1 MSLGFT
7 PTGSLT
13 KAQVQSLIDTTV
25 SSGDFVDVTANT
37 VTANTGYFDVI
48 RGITNNADISILPSG
63 NGSVYMP
70 SITLPVGNVIEEV
83 IPVEIIVADLVLE
96 SLIETSNNLILSANS
111 YGPNYST
118 NPPWTVYKFTTT
130 PSPVLEIDDVITGIA
145 IPNPSSVTYIGTD
158 AYSKYVIVDTS
169 TEGLPVQ
176 PEPNTTI
183 YITRPV
189 EFPGFSIST
198 IANTNIVL
206 HPGYNGNIITH
217 NNIIPS
223 DDVLYDL
230 GSPRRR
236 FHRLYLGGGTIYIL
250 DEVTNVDLAIGAK
263 DGNFY
268 VKGVAGFEVGHFQFN
283 DNKMTMTDTTEDL
296 EIGTLGATGRVVF
309 NRDIYIGGE
318 AILFSDNTFITTA
331 GVKSVRAGS
340 GIANSGNTSDP
351 LLESTGVESIVSAS
365 NNRIIVTNSDRDI
378 TIDLPQDIDKSSS
391 VEFTNLKITGTLNVT
406 GNTVSTPTILSA
418 NTVLYLGVNSHT
430 YAEIQGG
437 GIILGA
443 NNLVSFLY
451 DNTSN
456 NNRWDTDG
464 AGLKTLNLVAGDS
477 TLSTLTVTDT
487 ARFGAGIANTE
498 YVNAVI
504 QIDCN
509 SNTYNQV
516 FHQNHSD
523 GSNASTD
530 YVAIND
536 IGNDG
541 ANYINLGI
549 NSSNYSNPEYT
560 IGGPND
566 GYLYV
571 NGGNLTIGTDTYGN
585 NIIFHVGG
593 SYSNNQVART
603 TTDGRW
609 LFGDNTIVDDGV
621 SEIVVQGD
629 VKATTFLGN
638 LYGTS
643 NNAVNANNASFLD
656 GQHGAYYYA
665 ASNPNNYISSI
676 TSNNV
681 ITALGY
687 TPVSTL
693 LTVGGHALT
702 SNVTLSKSDV
712 GLSNVDNTA
721 DSVKN
726 VLTANSAS
734 YAPYSGLTGTVTTW
748 NQDTTGSANN
758 ATYLNGQLA
767 SFYYPASNPN
777 GYNTG
782 TIKTVNG
789 TTNQI
794 TSTSNSSVA
803 TLSLPNSVIM
813 PVSLTLFSGN
823 TTIAPLTFVSGT
835 NLTTAVAGS
844 LEYDGKSF
852 YATPSGTQRGLIPS
866 EQTYITTGNRALF
879 ANTAPCSVF
888 GKSVT
893 VSSATRYA
901 YEIIANLTKAG
912 LDRDLGY
919 GLLVGGS
926 GVLTSHAYEAHYSA
940 SNARITPDTTRSM
953 SNYVTSNFATAV
965 TVATYPKDFVSLKI
979 NGIIDVTTGGTI
991 TPQFTVSGGTDA
1003 HTLYAYSRMTIY
1015 PIDGVSA
1022 NTSIG
1027 TWA

>member
-1 MSLGFT
+1 MSLGFS

-13 KAQVQSLIDTTV
+13 KEQVQSLIDTTV
-25 SSGDFVDVTANT
+25 SSGEFVDVTANT
-37 VTANTGYFDVI
+37 GHFDYIYSLTPNT
-48 RGITNNADISILPSG
+48 NISILPSG

-83 IPVEIIVADLVLE
+83 IPVEIIVADLLLDM
-96 SLIETSNNLILSANS
+96 LILTSNSLILSANS

-118 NPPWTVYKFTTT
+118 NPPWTVYRFTTT

-145 IPNPSSVTYIGTD
+145 IPNPSTVTYIGTD

-176 PEPNTTI
+176 PEANTTI

-189 EFPGFSIST
+189 ELPGFSIST

-206 HPGYNGNIITH
+206 HPGDNGNIITH
-217 NNIIPS
+217 NNIIPA

-250 DEVTNVDLAIGAK
+250 DEVTNVDLGIGAK
-263 DGNFY
+263 NGNFY
-268 VKGVAGFEVGHFQFN
+268 VKGVAGFEVGEFAFN
-283 DNKMTMTDTTEDL
+283 DNRMTMTDLTEDL

-318 AILFSDNTFITTA
+318 EIRFSDNTFITTA
-331 GVKSVRAGS
+331 GVKTVRAGS
-340 GIANSGNTSDP
+340 GIQNSGNTSDP
-351 LLESTGVESIVSAS
+351 LLESTGVESITSTS
-365 NNRIIVTNSDRDI
+365 NNRIIVTNLDKDI
-378 TIDLPQDIDKSSS
+378 TIDLPQDIAKTSS
-391 VEFTNLKITGTLNVT
+391 VEFTNIKITGILNVT

-418 NTVLYLGVNSHT
+418 NTVLYLGAHSHS

-477 TLSTLTVTDT
+477 TVSTLTVTDT

-498 YVNAVI
+498 YINAVI

-509 SNTYNQV
+509 ANTYNQV
-516 FHQNHSD
+516 LHQNHSD

-530 YVAIND
+530 FVGIND
-536 IGNDG
+536 KGTDG
-541 ANYINLGI
+541 ENYFDLGI
-549 NSSNYSNPEYT
+549 NSSNYSDPDYT

-571 NGGNLTIGTDTYGN
+571 NGGNLTIGTDTFGN
-585 NIIFHVGG
+585 TIIFHVGG
-593 SYSNNQVART
+593 TYANNQVART

-609 LFGDNTIVDDGV
+609 LFGDDTIVDDGT
-621 SEIVVQGD
+621 SEIVVQGN
-629 VKATTFLGN
+629 VKATNFLGN
-638 LYGTS
+638 LYGTANLAIS
-643 NNAVNANNASFLD
+643 ANNASYLN
-656 GQHGAYYYA
+656 GQHGAYFYA

-681 ITALGY
+681 VDALGY

-721 DSVKN
+721 DSVKS
-726 VLTANSAS
+726 VASANNAS
-734 YAPYSGLTGTVTTW
+734 YAPYAGLTGTVTTW
-748 NQDTTGSANN
+748 NQNTTGSANN

-777 GYNTG
+777 GYSTG

-794 TSTSNSSVA
+794 TSTANSSVA
-803 TLSLPNSVIM
+803 TLSLPSSVIM
-813 PVSLTLFSGN
+813 PGSLTLFSGN

-835 NLTTAVAGS
+835 NLATAVAGA

-852 YATPSGTQRGLIPS
+852 YGTPSGTQRGLIHA
-866 EQTYITTGNRALF
+866 EQTYITTGDRTLY

-893 VSSATRYA
+893 LSSATRYA

-912 LDRDLGY
+912 TNKDLSY

-926 GVLTSHAYEAHYSA
+926 GVLAAHSYNSTYIASATSRVTLGSGF
-940 SNARITPDTTRSM
+940 SM
-953 SNYVTSNFATAV
+953 SNFITTNFATPV
-965 TVATYPKDFVSLKI
+965 KI
-979 NGIIDVTTGGTI
+979 AAYDDKYMTITISGIIDVTTGGTI
-991 TPQFTVSGGTDA
+991 TPQFTVSAGTDA
-1003 HTLYAYSRMTIY
+1003 HTLYAYSRMRIY
-1015 PIDGVSA
+1015 PVDGISA
-1022 NTSIG
+1022 NTIIG
-1027 TWA
+1027 TWS

>member
-1 MSLGFT
+1 MSLGITNSPGLSEQQIKELIAVT
-7 PTGSLT
+7 PEL
-13 KAQVQSLIDTTV
+13 
-25 SSGDFVDVTANT
+25 FANT
-37 VTANTGYFDVI
+37 DFIYGLTPNT
-48 RGITNNADISILPSG
+48 NISILPSG

-83 IPVEIIVADLVLE
+83 IPVEIIVADLLLDM
-96 SLIETSNNLILSANS
+96 LILTSNSLILSANS

-118 NPPWTVYKFTTT
+118 NPPWTVYRFTTT

-145 IPNPSSVTYIGTD
+145 IPNPSTVTYIGTD

-176 PEPNTTI
+176 PEANTTI

-189 EFPGFSIST
+189 ELPGFSIST

-206 HPGYNGNIITH
+206 HPGDNGNIITH
-217 NNIIPS
+217 NNIIPA

-250 DEVTNVDLAIGAK
+250 DEVTNVDLGIGAK
-263 DGNFY
+263 NGNFY
-268 VKGVAGFEVGHFQFN
+268 VKGVAGFEVGEFAFN
-283 DNKMTMTDTTEDL
+283 DNRMTMTDLTEDL

-318 AILFSDNTFITTA
+318 EIRFSDNTFITTA
-331 GVKSVRAGS
+331 GVKTVRAGS
-340 GIANSGNTSDP
+340 GIQNSGNTSDP
-351 LLESTGVESIVSAS
+351 LLESTGVESITSTS
-365 NNRIIVTNSDRDI
+365 NNRIIVTNLDKDI
-378 TIDLPQDIDKSSS
+378 TIDLPQDIAKTSS
-391 VEFTNLKITGTLNVT
+391 VEFTNIKITGILNVT

-418 NTVLYLGVNSHT
+418 NTVLYLGANSHS

-477 TLSTLTVTDT
+477 TVSTLTVTDT

-498 YVNAVI
+498 YINAVI

-509 SNTYNQV
+509 ANTYNQV
-516 FHQNHSD
+516 LHQNHSD

-530 YVAIND
+530 FVGIND
-536 IGNDG
+536 KGNDG
-541 ANYINLGI
+541 ENYIDLGI
-549 NSSNYSNPEYT
+549 NSSNYSDPDYT

-571 NGGNLTIGTDTYGN
+571 NGGNLTIGTDTFGN
-585 NIIFHVGG
+585 TIIFHVGG
-593 SYSNNQVART
+593 TYANNQVART

-609 LFGDNTIVDDGV
+609 LFGDDTIVDDGT
-621 SEIVVQGD
+621 SEIVVQGN
-629 VKATTFLGN
+629 VKATNFLGN
-638 LYGTS
+638 LYGTANLAIS
-643 NNAVNANNASFLD
+643 ANNASYLN
-656 GQHGAYYYA
+656 GQHGAYFYA

-681 ITALGY
+681 VDALGY

-721 DSVKN
+721 DSVKS
-726 VLTANSAS
+726 VATANSAS
-734 YAPYSGLTGTVTTW
+734 YAPYAGLTGTVTTW
-748 NQDTTGSANN
+748 NQNTTGSANN

-777 GYNTG
+777 GYSTG

-794 TSTSNSSVA
+794 TSTANSSVA
-803 TLSLPNSVIM
+803 TLSLPSSVIM
-813 PVSLTLFSGN
+813 PGSLTLFSGN

-835 NLTTAVAGS
+835 NLATAVAGA

-852 YATPSGTQRGLIPS
+852 YGTPSGTQRGLIPV
-866 EQTYITTGNRALF
+866 EQTYITTGDRTLY

-893 VSSATRYA
+893 LSSATRYA

-912 LDRDLGY
+912 TNKDLSY

-926 GVLTSHAYEAHYSA
+926 GVLAAHSYNSTYIASATSRVTLGSGF
-940 SNARITPDTTRSM
+940 SM
-953 SNYVTSNFATAV
+953 SNFITTNFATPV
-965 TVATYPKDFVSLKI
+965 KI
-979 NGIIDVTTGGTI
+979 AAYDDKYMTITISGIIDVTTGGTI
-991 TPQFTVSGGTDA
+991 TPQFTVSAGTDA
-1003 HTLYAYSRMTIY
+1003 HTLYAYSRMRIY
-1015 PIDGVSA
+1015 PVDGISA
-1022 NTSIG
+1022 NTIIG
-1027 TWA
+1027 TWKLES

>member
-1 MSLGFT
+1 MSLGITNSPGLSEQQIKELIAVT
-7 PTGSLT
+7 PEL
-13 KAQVQSLIDTTV
+13 
-25 SSGDFVDVTANT
+25 FANT
-37 VTANTGYFDVI
+37 DFIYGLTPNT
-48 RGITNNADISILPSG
+48 NISILPSG

-83 IPVEIIVADLVLE
+83 IPVEIIVADLLLDM
-96 SLIETSNNLILSANS
+96 LILTSNSLILSANS

-118 NPPWTVYKFTTT
+118 NPPWTVYRFTTT

-145 IPNPSSVTYIGTD
+145 IPNPSTVTYIGTD

-176 PEPNTTI
+176 PEANTTI

-189 EFPGFSIST
+189 ELPGFSIST

-206 HPGYNGNIITH
+206 HPGDNGNIITH
-217 NNIIPS
+217 NNIIPA

-250 DEVTNVDLAIGAK
+250 DEVTNVDLGIGAK
-263 DGNFY
+263 NGNFY
-268 VKGVAGFEVGHFQFN
+268 VKGVAGFEVGEFAFN
-283 DNKMTMTDTTEDL
+283 DNRMTMTDLTEDL

-318 AILFSDNTFITTA
+318 AIRFSDNTFITTA
-331 GVKSVRAGS
+331 GVKTVRAGS
-340 GIANSGNTSDP
+340 GIQNSGNTSDP
-351 LLESTGVESIVSAS
+351 LLESTGVESITSTS
-365 NNRIIVTNSDRDI
+365 NNRIIVTNLDKDI
-378 TIDLPQDIDKSSS
+378 TIDLPQDIAKTSS
-391 VEFTNLKITGTLNVT
+391 VEFTNIKITGILNVT

-418 NTVLYLGVNSHT
+418 NTVLYLGANSHS

-477 TLSTLTVTDT
+477 TVSTLTVTDT

-498 YVNAVI
+498 YINAVI

-509 SNTYNQV
+509 ANTYNQV
-516 FHQNHSD
+516 LHQNLSD

-530 YVAIND
+530 FVGIND
-536 IGNDG
+536 KGNDG
-541 ANYINLGI
+541 ENYIDLGI
-549 NSSNYSNPEYT
+549 NSSNYSDPDYT

-571 NGGNLTIGTDTYGN
+571 NGGNLTIGTDTFGN
-585 NIIFHVGG
+585 TIIFHVGG
-593 SYSNNQVART
+593 TYANNQVART

-609 LFGDNTIVDDGV
+609 LFGDDTIVDDGT
-621 SEIVVQGD
+621 SEIVVQGN
-629 VKATTFLGN
+629 VKATNFLGN
-638 LYGTS
+638 LYGTANLAIS
-643 NNAVNANNASFLD
+643 ANNASYLN
-656 GQHGAYYYA
+656 GQHGAYFYA

-681 ITALGY
+681 VDALGY

-721 DSVKN
+721 DSVKS
-726 VLTANSAS
+726 VATANSAS
-734 YAPYSGLTGTVTTW
+734 YAPYAGLTGTVTTW
-748 NQDTTGSANN
+748 NQNTTGSANN

-777 GYNTG
+777 GYSTG

-794 TSTSNSSVA
+794 TSTANSSVA
-803 TLSLPNSVIM
+803 TLSLPSSVIM
-813 PVSLTLFSGN
+813 PGSLTLFSGN

-835 NLTTAVAGS
+835 NLATAVAGA

-852 YATPSGTQRGLIPS
+852 YGTPSGTQRGLIHA
-866 EQTYITTGNRALF
+866 EQTYITTGDRTLY

-893 VSSATRYA
+893 LSSATRYA

-912 LDRDLGY
+912 TNKDLSY

-926 GVLTSHAYEAHYSA
+926 GVLAAHSYNSTYIASATSRVTLGSGF
-940 SNARITPDTTRSM
+940 SM
-953 SNYVTSNFATAV
+953 SNFITTNFATPV
-965 TVATYPKDFVSLKI
+965 KI
-979 NGIIDVTTGGTI
+979 AAYDDKYMTITISGIIDVTTGGTI
-991 TPQFTVSGGTDA
+991 TPQFTVSAGTDA
-1003 HTLYAYSRMTIY
+1003 HTLYAYSRMRIY
-1015 PIDGVSA
+1015 PVDGISA
-1022 NTSIG
+1022 NTIIG
-1027 TWA
+1027 TWS

>member
-1 MSLGFT
+1 MSLGITNSPGLSEQQIKELIAVT
-7 PTGSLT
+7 PEL
-13 KAQVQSLIDTTV
+13 
-25 SSGDFVDVTANT
+25 FANT
-37 VTANTGYFDVI
+37 DFIY
-48 RGITNNADISILPSG
+48 GITPNTNISILPSG

-83 IPVEIIVADLVLE
+83 IPVEIIVADLLLDM
-96 SLIETSNNLILSANS
+96 LILTSNSLILSANS

-118 NPPWTVYKFTTT
+118 NPPWTVYRFTTT

-145 IPNPSSVTYIGTD
+145 IPNPSTVTYIGTD

-176 PEPNTTI
+176 PEANTTI

-189 EFPGFSIST
+189 EIPGFSIST

-206 HPGYNGNIITH
+206 HPGDNGNIITH
-217 NNIIPS
+217 NNIIPA

-250 DEVTNVDLAIGAK
+250 DEVTNVDLGIGAK
-263 DGNFY
+263 NGNFY
-268 VKGVAGFEVGHFQFN
+268 VKGVAGFEVGEFAFN
-283 DNKMTMTDTTEDL
+283 DNRMTMTDLTEDL

-318 AILFSDNTFITTA
+318 AIRFSDNTFITTA

-340 GIANSGNTSDP
+340 GITNSGNTSDP
-351 LLESTGVESIVSAS
+351 LLESTGVESITSTS
-365 NNRIIVTNSDRDI
+365 NNRIIVTNLDKDI
-378 TIDLPQDIDKSSS
+378 TIDLPQDIAKTSS
-391 VEFTNLKITGTLNVT
+391 VEFTNLKITGILNVT

-418 NTVLYLGVNSHT
+418 NTVLYLGANSHS

-443 NNLVSFLY
+443 NSHVSFLY

-477 TLSTLTVTDT
+477 TVSTLTVTDT
-487 ARFGAGIANTE
+487 ARFGAGITNTE
-498 YVNAVI
+498 YINAVI

-509 SNTYNQV
+509 ANTYNQV
-516 FHQNHSD
+516 IHQNHSD
-523 GSNASTD
+523 ESNASTD
-530 YVAIND
+530 FVGIND
-536 IGNDG
+536 KGNDG
-541 ANYINLGI
+541 ENYIDLGI
-549 NSSNYSNPEYT
+549 NSSNYSDPDYT

-571 NGGNLTIGTDTYGN
+571 NGGNLTIGTDTFGN
-585 NIIFHVGG
+585 TIIFHVGG
-593 SYSNNQVART
+593 TYANNQVART

-609 LFGDNTIVDDGV
+609 LFGDDTIVDDGT
-621 SEIVVQGD
+621 SEIVVQGN
-629 VKATTFLGN
+629 VKATNFLGN
-638 LYGTS
+638 LYGTANLAIS
-643 NNAVNANNASFLD
+643 ANNASYLD
-656 GQHGAYYYA
+656 GQHGAYFYA

-681 ITALGY
+681 VDALGY

-721 DSVKN
+721 DSVKA
-726 VLTANSAS
+726 VATANSAS
-734 YAPYSGLTGTVTTW
+734 YAPYAGLTGTVTTW
-748 NQDTTGSANN
+748 NQNTTGSANN

-777 GYNTG
+777 GYSTG

-794 TSTSNSSVA
+794 TSTANSSVA
-803 TLSLPNSVIM
+803 TLSLPSSVIM
-813 PVSLTLFSGN
+813 PGSLTLFSGN

-835 NLTTAVAGS
+835 NLATAVAGA

-852 YATPSGTQRGLIPS
+852 YGTPSGTQRGLIPV
-866 EQTYITTGNRALF
+866 EQTYITTGDRTLY

-893 VSSATRYA
+893 LSSATRYA

-912 LDRDLGY
+912 TNKDLSY
-919 GLLVGGS
+919 GISVGGS
-926 GVLTSHAYEAHYSA
+926 GVLAAHSYNSTYITSATSRVTLG
-940 SNARITPDTTRSM
+940 SGFSM
-953 SNYVTSNFATAV
+953 SNFITTNFATPV
-965 TVATYPKDFVSLKI
+965 KI
-979 NGIIDVTTGGTI
+979 AAYDDKYMTITIRGIIDVTTGGTI
-991 TPQFTVSGGTDA
+991 TPQFTVSAGTDA
-1003 HTLYAYSRMTIY
+1003 HTLYAYSRMRIY
-1015 PIDGVSA
+1015 AVDGISA

-1027 TWA
+1027 TFQ

>member
-1 MSLGFT
+1 MSLGFS

-13 KAQVQSLIDTTV
+13 KEQVQSLIDTTV
-25 SSGDFVDVTANT
+25 SSGEFVDVTANT
-37 VTANTGYFDVI
+37 GHFDYIYSLTPNT
-48 RGITNNADISILPSG
+48 NISILPSG

-83 IPVEIIVADLVLE
+83 IPVEIIVADLLLDM
-96 SLIETSNNLILSANS
+96 LILTSNSLILSANS

-118 NPPWTVYKFTTT
+118 NPPWTVYRFTTT

-145 IPNPSSVTYIGTD
+145 IPNPSTVTYIGTD

-176 PEPNTTI
+176 PEANTTI

-189 EFPGFSIST
+189 ELPGFSIST

-206 HPGYNGNIITH
+206 HPGDNGNIITH
-217 NNIIPS
+217 NNIIPA

-250 DEVTNVDLAIGAK
+250 DEVTNVDLGIGAK
-263 DGNFY
+263 NGNFY
-268 VKGVAGFEVGHFQFN
+268 VKGVAGFEVGEFAFN
-283 DNKMTMTDTTEDL
+283 DNRMTMTDLTEDL

-318 AILFSDNTFITTA
+318 EIRFSDNTFITTA
-331 GVKSVRAGS
+331 GVKTVRAGS
-340 GIANSGNTSDP
+340 GIQNSGNTSDP
-351 LLESTGVESIVSAS
+351 LLESTGVESITSTS
-365 NNRIIVTNSDRDI
+365 NNRIIVTNLDKDI
-378 TIDLPQDIDKSSS
+378 TIDLPQDIAKTSS
-391 VEFTNLKITGTLNVT
+391 VEFTNIKITGILNVT

-418 NTVLYLGVNSHT
+418 NTVLYLGANSHS

-477 TLSTLTVTDT
+477 TVSTLTVTDT

-498 YVNAVI
+498 YINAVI

-509 SNTYNQV
+509 ANTYNQV
-516 FHQNHSD
+516 LHQNLSD

-530 YVAIND
+530 FVGIND
-536 IGNDG
+536 KGTDG
-541 ANYINLGI
+541 ENYFDLGI
-549 NSSNYSNPEYT
+549 NSSNYSDPDYT

-571 NGGNLTIGTDTYGN
+571 NGGNLTIGTDTFGN
-585 NIIFHVGG
+585 TIIFHVGG
-593 SYSNNQVART
+593 TYANNQVART

-609 LFGDNTIVDDGV
+609 LFGDDTIVDDGT
-621 SEIVVQGD
+621 SEIVVQGN
-629 VKATTFLGN
+629 VKATNFLGN
-638 LYGTS
+638 LYGTANLAIS
-643 NNAVNANNASFLD
+643 ANNASYLN
-656 GQHGAYYYA
+656 GQHGAYFYA

-681 ITALGY
+681 VDALGY

-721 DSVKN
+721 DSVKA
-726 VLTANSAS
+726 VATANSAS
-734 YAPYSGLTGTVTTW
+734 YAPYAGLTGTVTTW
-748 NQDTTGSANN
+748 NQNTTGSANN

-777 GYNTG
+777 GYSTG

-794 TSTSNSSVA
+794 TSTANSSVA
-803 TLSLPNSVIM
+803 TLSLPSSVIM
-813 PVSLTLFSGN
+813 PGSLTLFSGN

-835 NLTTAVAGS
+835 NLATAVAGA

-852 YATPSGTQRGLIPS
+852 YGTPSGTQRGLIPV
-866 EQTYITTGNRALF
+866 EQTYITTGDRTLY

-893 VSSATRYA
+893 LSSATRYA

-912 LDRDLGY
+912 TNKDLSY

-926 GVLTSHAYEAHYSA
+926 GVLAAHSYNSTYIASATSRVTLGSGF
-940 SNARITPDTTRSM
+940 SM
-953 SNYVTSNFATAV
+953 SNFITTNFATPV
-965 TVATYPKDFVSLKI
+965 KI
-979 NGIIDVTTGGTI
+979 AAYDDKYMTITISGIIDVTTGGTI
-991 TPQFTVSGGTDA
+991 TPQFTVSAGTDA
-1003 HTLYAYSRMTIY
+1003 HTLYAYSRMRIY
-1015 PIDGVSA
+1015 PVDGISA
-1022 NTSIG
+1022 NTIIG
-1027 TWA
+1027 TWKLES

>member
-1 MSLGFT
+1 MSLGFS

-13 KAQVQSLIDTTV
+13 KEQVQSLIDTTV
-25 SSGDFVDVTANT
+25 SSGEFVDVTANT
-37 VTANTGYFDVI
+37 GHFDYIYSLTPNT
-48 RGITNNADISILPSG
+48 NISILPSG

-83 IPVEIIVADLVLE
+83 IPVEIIVADLLLDM
-96 SLIETSNNLILSANS
+96 LILTSNSLILSANS

-118 NPPWTVYKFTTT
+118 NPPWTVYRFTTT

-145 IPNPSSVTYIGTD
+145 IPNPSTVTYIGTD

-176 PEPNTTI
+176 PEANTTI

-189 EFPGFSIST
+189 ELPGFSIST

-206 HPGYNGNIITH
+206 HPGDNGNIITH
-217 NNIIPS
+217 NNIIPA

-250 DEVTNVDLAIGAK
+250 DEVTNVDLGIGAK
-263 DGNFY
+263 NGNFY
-268 VKGVAGFEVGHFQFN
+268 VKGVAGFEVGEFAFN
-283 DNKMTMTDTTEDL
+283 DNRMTMTDLTEDL

-318 AILFSDNTFITTA
+318 EIRFSDNTFITTA
-331 GVKSVRAGS
+331 GVKTVRAGS
-340 GIANSGNTSDP
+340 GIQNSGNTSDP
-351 LLESTGVESIVSAS
+351 LLESTGVESITSTS
-365 NNRIIVTNSDRDI
+365 NNRIIVTNLDKDI
-378 TIDLPQDIDKSSS
+378 TIDLPQDIAKTSS
-391 VEFTNLKITGTLNVT
+391 VEFTNIKITGILNVT

-418 NTVLYLGVNSHT
+418 NTVLYLGANSHS

-477 TLSTLTVTDT
+477 TVSTLTVTDT

-498 YVNAVI
+498 YINAVI

-509 SNTYNQV
+509 ANTYNQV
-516 FHQNHSD
+516 LHQNHSD

-530 YVAIND
+530 FVGIND
-536 IGNDG
+536 KGTDG
-541 ANYINLGI
+541 ENYFDLGI
-549 NSSNYSNPEYT
+549 NSSNYSDPDYT

-571 NGGNLTIGTDTYGN
+571 NGGNLTIGTDTFGN
-585 NIIFHVGG
+585 TIIFHVGG
-593 SYSNNQVART
+593 TYANNQVART

-609 LFGDNTIVDDGV
+609 LFGDDTIVDDGT
-621 SEIVVQGD
+621 SEIVVQGN
-629 VKATTFLGN
+629 VKATNFLGN
-638 LYGTS
+638 LYGTANLAIS
-643 NNAVNANNASFLD
+643 ANNASYLN
-656 GQHGAYYYA
+656 GQHGAYFYA

-681 ITALGY
+681 VDALGY

-721 DSVKN
+721 DSVKA
-726 VLTANSAS
+726 VATANSAS
-734 YAPYSGLTGTVTTW
+734 YAPYAGLTGTVTTW
-748 NQDTTGSANN
+748 NQNTTGSANN

-777 GYNTG
+777 GYSTG

-794 TSTSNSSVA
+794 TSTANSSVA
-803 TLSLPNSVIM
+803 TLSLPSSVIM
-813 PVSLTLFSGN
+813 PGSLTLFSGN

-835 NLTTAVAGS
+835 NLATAVAGA

-852 YATPSGTQRGLIPS
+852 YGTPSGTQRGLIHA
-866 EQTYITTGNRALF
+866 EQTYITTGDRTLY

-893 VSSATRYA
+893 LSSATRYA

-912 LDRDLGY
+912 TNKDLSY

-926 GVLTSHAYEAHYSA
+926 GVLAAHSYNSTYIASATSRVTLGSGF
-940 SNARITPDTTRSM
+940 SM
-953 SNYVTSNFATAV
+953 SNFITTNFATPV
-965 TVATYPKDFVSLKI
+965 KI
-979 NGIIDVTTGGTI
+979 AAYDDKYMTITISGIIDVTTGGTI
-991 TPQFTVSGGTDA
+991 TPQFTISAGTDA
-1003 HTLYAYSRMTIY
+1003 HTLYAYSRMRIY
-1015 PIDGVSA
+1015 PVDGISA
-1022 NTSIG
+1022 NTIIG
-1027 TWA
+1027 TWKLES

>member
-1 MSLGFT
+1 MSLGFS

-13 KAQVQSLIDTTV
+13 KEQVQSLIDTTV
-25 SSGDFVDVTANT
+25 SSGEFVDVTANT
-37 VTANTGYFDVI
+37 GHFDYIYSLTPNT
-48 RGITNNADISILPSG
+48 NISILPSG

-83 IPVEIIVADLVLE
+83 IPVEIIVADLLLDM
-96 SLIETSNNLILSANS
+96 LILTSNSLILSANS

-118 NPPWTVYKFTTT
+118 NPPWTVYRFTTT

-145 IPNPSSVTYIGTD
+145 IPNPSTVTYIGTD

-176 PEPNTTI
+176 PEANTTI

-189 EFPGFSIST
+189 ELPGFSIST

-206 HPGYNGNIITH
+206 HPGDNGNLITH
-217 NNIIPS
+217 HNIIPA

-250 DEVTNVDLAIGAK
+250 DEVTNVDLGIGAK
-263 DGNFY
+263 NGNFY
-268 VKGVAGFEVGHFQFN
+268 VKGVAGFEVGEFAFN
-283 DNKMTMTDTTEDL
+283 DNRMTMTDLTEDL

-318 AILFSDNTFITTA
+318 AIRFSDNTFITTA
-331 GVKSVRAGS
+331 GVKTVRAGS
-340 GIANSGNTSDP
+340 GIQNSGNTSDP
-351 LLESTGVESIVSAS
+351 LLESTGVESITSTS
-365 NNRIIVTNSDRDI
+365 NNRIIVTNLDKDI
-378 TIDLPQDIDKSSS
+378 TIDLPQDIAKTSS

-418 NTVLYLGVNSHT
+418 NTVLYLGANSHS

-477 TLSTLTVTDT
+477 TVSTLTVTDT

-498 YVNAVI
+498 YINAVI

-509 SNTYNQV
+509 ANTYNQV
-516 FHQNHSD
+516 LHQNLSD

-530 YVAIND
+530 FVGIND
-536 IGNDG
+536 KGNDG
-541 ANYINLGI
+541 ENYIDLGI
-549 NSSNYSNPEYT
+549 NSSNYSDPDYT

-571 NGGNLTIGTDTYGN
+571 NGGNLTIGTDTFGN
-585 NIIFHVGG
+585 TIIFHVGG
-593 SYSNNQVART
+593 TYANNQVART

-609 LFGDNTIVDDGV
+609 LFGDDTIVDDGT
-621 SEIVVQGD
+621 SEIVVQGN
-629 VKATTFLGN
+629 VKATNFLGN
-638 LYGTS
+638 LYGTANLAIS
-643 NNAVNANNASFLD
+643 ANNASYLN
-656 GQHGAYYYA
+656 GQHGAYFYA

-681 ITALGY
+681 VDALGY

-721 DSVKN
+721 DSVKA
-726 VLTANSAS
+726 VATANSAS
-734 YAPYSGLTGTVTTW
+734 YAPYAGLTGTVTTW
-748 NQDTTGSANN
+748 NQNTTGSANN

-777 GYNTG
+777 GYSTG

-794 TSTSNSSVA
+794 TSTANSSVA
-803 TLSLPNSVIM
+803 TLSLPSSVIM
-813 PVSLTLFSGN
+813 PGSLTLFSGN

-835 NLTTAVAGS
+835 NLATAVAGA

-852 YATPSGTQRGLIPS
+852 YGTPSGTQRGLIPV
-866 EQTYITTGNRALF
+866 EQTYITTGDRTLY

-893 VSSATRYA
+893 LSSATRYA

-912 LDRDLGY
+912 TNKDLSY

-926 GVLTSHAYEAHYSA
+926 GVLAAHSYNSTYIASATSRVTLGSGF
-940 SNARITPDTTRSM
+940 SM
-953 SNYVTSNFATAV
+953 SNFITTNFATPV
-965 TVATYPKDFVSLKI
+965 KI
-979 NGIIDVTTGGTI
+979 AAYDDKYMTITISGIIDVTTGGTI
-991 TPQFTVSGGTDA
+991 TPQFTVSAGTDA
-1003 HTLYAYSRMTIY
+1003 HTLYAYSRMRIY
-1015 PIDGVSA
+1015 PVDGISA
-1022 NTSIG
+1022 NTIIG
-1027 TWA
+1027 TWS

>member
-1 MSLGFT
+1 MSLGITNSPGLSEQQIKELIAVT
-7 PTGSLT
+7 PEL
-13 KAQVQSLIDTTV
+13 
-25 SSGDFVDVTANT
+25 FANT
-37 VTANTGYFDVI
+37 DFIYGLTPNT
-48 RGITNNADISILPSG
+48 NISILPSG

-70 SITLPVGNVIEEV
+70 SITLPVGNIIEEV
-83 IPVEIIVADLVLE
+83 IPVEIIEADLLLDM
-96 SLIETSNNLILSANS
+96 LILTSNSLILSANS

-118 NPPWTVYKFTTT
+118 NPPWTVYRFTTT

-145 IPNPSSVTYIGTD
+145 IPNPSTVTYIGTD

-176 PEPNTTI
+176 PEANTTI

-189 EFPGFSIST
+189 ELPGFSIST

-206 HPGYNGNIITH
+206 HPGDNGNIITH
-217 NNIIPS
+217 NNIIPA

-250 DEVTNVDLAIGAK
+250 DEVTNVDLGIGAK
-263 DGNFY
+263 NGNFY
-268 VKGVAGFEVGHFQFN
+268 VKGVAGFEVGEFAFN
-283 DNKMTMTDTTEDL
+283 DNRMTMTDLTEDL

-318 AILFSDNTFITTA
+318 EIRFSDNTFITTA
-331 GVKSVRAGS
+331 GVKTVRAGS
-340 GIANSGNTSDP
+340 GIQNSGNTSDP
-351 LLESTGVESIVSAS
+351 LLESTGVESITSTS
-365 NNRIIVTNSDRDI
+365 NNRIIVTNLDKDI
-378 TIDLPQDIDKSSS
+378 TIDLPQDIAKTSS

-418 NTVLYLGVNSHT
+418 NTVLYLGANSHS

-477 TLSTLTVTDT
+477 TVSTLTVTDT

-498 YVNAVI
+498 YINAVI

-509 SNTYNQV
+509 ANTYNQV
-516 FHQNHSD
+516 LHQNHSD

-530 YVAIND
+530 FVGIND
-536 IGNDG
+536 KGTDG
-541 ANYINLGI
+541 ENYFDLGI
-549 NSSNYSNPEYT
+549 NSSNYSDPDYT

-571 NGGNLTIGTDTYGN
+571 NGGNLTIGTDTFGN
-585 NIIFHVGG
+585 TIIFHVGG
-593 SYSNNQVART
+593 TYANNQVART

-609 LFGDNTIVDDGV
+609 LFGDDTIVDDGT
-621 SEIVVQGD
+621 SEIVVQGN
-629 VKATTFLGN
+629 VKATNFLGN
-638 LYGTS
+638 LYGTANLAIS
-643 NNAVNANNASFLD
+643 ANNASYLN
-656 GQHGAYYYA
+656 GQHGAYFYA

-681 ITALGY
+681 VDALGY

-721 DSVKN
+721 DSVKS
-726 VLTANSAS
+726 VATANSAS
-734 YAPYSGLTGTVTTW
+734 YAPYAGLTGTVTTW
-748 NQDTTGSANN
+748 NQNTTGSANN

-777 GYNTG
+777 GYSTG

-794 TSTSNSSVA
+794 TSTANSSVA
-803 TLSLPNSVIM
+803 TLSLPSSVIM
-813 PVSLTLFSGN
+813 PGSLTLFSGN

-835 NLTTAVAGS
+835 NLATAVAGA

-852 YATPSGTQRGLIPS
+852 YGTPSGTQRGLIHA
-866 EQTYITTGNRALF
+866 EQTYITTGDRTLY

-893 VSSATRYA
+893 LSSATRYA

-912 LDRDLGY
+912 TNKDLSY

-926 GVLTSHAYEAHYSA
+926 GVLAAHSYNSTYIASATSRVTLGSGF
-940 SNARITPDTTRSM
+940 SM
-953 SNYVTSNFATAV
+953 SNFITTNFATPV
-965 TVATYPKDFVSLKI
+965 KI
-979 NGIIDVTTGGTI
+979 AAYDDKYMTITISGIIDVTTGGTI
-991 TPQFTVSGGTDA
+991 TPQFTISAGTDA
-1003 HTLYAYSRMTIY
+1003 HTLYAYSRMRIY
-1015 PIDGVSA
+1015 PVDGISA
-1022 NTSIG
+1022 NTIIG
-1027 TWA
+1027 TWKLES

>member
-1 MSLGFT
+1 MSLGITNSPGLSEQQIKELIAVT
-7 PTGSLT
+7 PEL
-13 KAQVQSLIDTTV
+13 
-25 SSGDFVDVTANT
+25 FANT
-37 VTANTGYFDVI
+37 DFIYGLTPNT
-48 RGITNNADISILPSG
+48 NISILPSG

-83 IPVEIIVADLVLE
+83 IPVEIIVADLLLDM
-96 SLIETSNNLILSANS
+96 LILTSNSLILSANS

-118 NPPWTVYKFTTT
+118 NPPWTVYRFTTT

-145 IPNPSSVTYIGTD
+145 IPNPSTVTYIGTD

-176 PEPNTTI
+176 PEANTTI

-189 EFPGFSIST
+189 ELPGFSIST

-206 HPGYNGNIITH
+206 HPGDNGNIITH
-217 NNIIPS
+217 NNIIPA

-250 DEVTNVDLAIGAK
+250 DEVTNVDLGIGAK
-263 DGNFY
+263 NGNFY
-268 VKGVAGFEVGHFQFN
+268 VKGVAGFEVGEFAFN
-283 DNKMTMTDTTEDL
+283 DNRMTMTDLTEDL

-318 AILFSDNTFITTA
+318 AIRFSDNTFITTA
-331 GVKSVRAGS
+331 GVKTVRAGS
-340 GIANSGNTSDP
+340 GIQNSGNTSDP
-351 LLESTGVESIVSAS
+351 LLESTGVESITSTS
-365 NNRIIVTNSDRDI
+365 NNRIIVTNLDKDI
-378 TIDLPQDIDKSSS
+378 TIDLPQDIAKTSS

-418 NTVLYLGVNSHT
+418 NTVLYLGANSHS

-477 TLSTLTVTDT
+477 TVSTLTVTDT

-498 YVNAVI
+498 YINAVI

-509 SNTYNQV
+509 ANTYNQV
-516 FHQNHSD
+516 LHQNLSD

-530 YVAIND
+530 FVGIND
-536 IGNDG
+536 KGNDG
-541 ANYINLGI
+541 ENYIDLGI
-549 NSSNYSNPEYT
+549 NSSNYSDPDYT

-571 NGGNLTIGTDTYGN
+571 NGGNLTIGTDTFGN
-585 NIIFHVGG
+585 TIIFHVGG
-593 SYSNNQVART
+593 TYANNQVART

-609 LFGDNTIVDDGV
+609 LFGDDTIVDDGT
-621 SEIVVQGD
+621 SEIVVQGN
-629 VKATTFLGN
+629 VKATNFLGN
-638 LYGTS
+638 LYGTANLAIS
-643 NNAVNANNASFLD
+643 ANNASYLN
-656 GQHGAYYYA
+656 GQHGAYFYA

-681 ITALGY
+681 VDALGY

-721 DSVKN
+721 DSVKS
-726 VLTANSAS
+726 VATANSAS
-734 YAPYSGLTGTVTTW
+734 YAPYAGLTGTVTTW
-748 NQDTTGSANN
+748 NQNTTGSANN

-777 GYNTG
+777 GYSTG

-794 TSTSNSSVA
+794 TSTANSSVA
-803 TLSLPNSVIM
+803 TLSLPSSVIM
-813 PVSLTLFSGN
+813 PGSLTLFSGN

-835 NLTTAVAGS
+835 NLATAVAGA

-852 YATPSGTQRGLIPS
+852 YGTPSGTQRGLIPV
-866 EQTYITTGNRALF
+866 EQTYITTGDRTLY

-893 VSSATRYA
+893 LSSATRYA

-912 LDRDLGY
+912 TNKDLSY

-926 GVLTSHAYEAHYSA
+926 GVLAAHSYNSTYIASATSRVTLGSGF
-940 SNARITPDTTRSM
+940 SM
-953 SNYVTSNFATAV
+953 SNFITTNFATPV
-965 TVATYPKDFVSLKI
+965 KI
-979 NGIIDVTTGGTI
+979 AAYDDKYMTITISGIIDVTTGGTI
-991 TPQFTVSGGTDA
+991 TPQFTVSAGTDA
-1003 HTLYAYSRMTIY
+1003 HTLYAYSRMRIY
-1015 PIDGVSA
+1015 PVDGISA
-1022 NTSIG
+1022 NTIIG
-1027 TWA
+1027 TWS

>member
-1 MSLGFT
+1 MSLGFS

-13 KAQVQSLIDTTV
+13 KEQVQSLIDTTV
-25 SSGDFVDVTANT
+25 SSGEFVDVTANT
-37 VTANTGYFDVI
+37 GHFDYIYSLTPNT
-48 RGITNNADISILPSG
+48 NISILPSG

-83 IPVEIIVADLVLE
+83 IPVEIIVADLLLDM
-96 SLIETSNNLILSANS
+96 LILTSNSLILSANS

-118 NPPWTVYKFTTT
+118 NPPWTVYRFTTT

-145 IPNPSSVTYIGTD
+145 IPNPSTVTYIGTD

-176 PEPNTTI
+176 PEANTTI

-189 EFPGFSIST
+189 ELPGFSIST

-206 HPGYNGNIITH
+206 HPGDNGNIITH
-217 NNIIPS
+217 NNIIPA

-250 DEVTNVDLAIGAK
+250 DEVTNVDLGIGAK
-263 DGNFY
+263 NGNFY
-268 VKGVAGFEVGHFQFN
+268 VKGVAGFEVGEFAFN
-283 DNKMTMTDTTEDL
+283 DNRMTMTDLTEDL

-318 AILFSDNTFITTA
+318 AIRFSDNTFITTA
-331 GVKSVRAGS
+331 GVKTVRAGS
-340 GIANSGNTSDP
+340 GIQNSGNTSDP
-351 LLESTGVESIVSAS
+351 LLESTGVESITSTS
-365 NNRIIVTNSDRDI
+365 NNRIIVTNLDKDI
-378 TIDLPQDIDKSSS
+378 TIDLPQDIAKTSS

-418 NTVLYLGVNSHT
+418 NTVLYLGANSHS

-477 TLSTLTVTDT
+477 TVSTLTVTDT

-498 YVNAVI
+498 YINAVI

-509 SNTYNQV
+509 ANTYNQV
-516 FHQNHSD
+516 LHQNLSD

-530 YVAIND
+530 FVGIND
-536 IGNDG
+536 KGNDG
-541 ANYINLGI
+541 ENYIDLGI
-549 NSSNYSNPEYT
+549 NSSNYSDPDYT

-571 NGGNLTIGTDTYGN
+571 NGGNLTIGTDTFGN
-585 NIIFHVGG
+585 TIIFHVGG
-593 SYSNNQVART
+593 TYANNQVART

-609 LFGDNTIVDDGV
+609 LFGDDTIVDDGT
-621 SEIVVQGD
+621 SEIVVQGN
-629 VKATTFLGN
+629 VKATNFLGN
-638 LYGTS
+638 LYGTANLAIS
-643 NNAVNANNASFLD
+643 ANNASYLN
-656 GQHGAYYYA
+656 GQHGAYFYA

-681 ITALGY
+681 VDALGY

-721 DSVKN
+721 DSVKS
-726 VLTANSAS
+726 VATANSAS
-734 YAPYSGLTGTVTTW
+734 YAPYAGLTGTVTTW
-748 NQDTTGSANN
+748 NQNTTGSANN

-777 GYNTG
+777 GYSTG

-794 TSTSNSSVA
+794 TSTANSSVA
-803 TLSLPNSVIM
+803 TLSLPSSVIM
-813 PVSLTLFSGN
+813 PGSLTLFSGN

-835 NLTTAVAGS
+835 NLATAVAGA

-852 YATPSGTQRGLIPS
+852 YGTPSGTQRGLIHA
-866 EQTYITTGNRALF
+866 EQTYITTGDRTLY

-893 VSSATRYA
+893 LSSATRYA

-912 LDRDLGY
+912 TNKDLSY

-926 GVLTSHAYEAHYSA
+926 GVLAAHSYNSTYIASATSRVTLGSGF
-940 SNARITPDTTRSM
+940 SM
-953 SNYVTSNFATAV
+953 SNFITTNFATPV
-965 TVATYPKDFVSLKI
+965 KI
-979 NGIIDVTTGGTI
+979 AAYDDKYMTITISGIIDVTTGGTI
-991 TPQFTVSGGTDA
+991 TPQFTVSAGTDA
-1003 HTLYAYSRMTIY
+1003 HTLYAYSRMRIY
-1015 PIDGVSA
+1015 PVDGISA
-1022 NTSIG
+1022 NTIIG
-1027 TWA
+1027 TWS

>member
-1 MSLGFT
+1 MSLGITNSPGLSEQQIKELIAVT
-7 PTGSLT
+7 PEL
-13 KAQVQSLIDTTV
+13 
-25 SSGDFVDVTANT
+25 FANT
-37 VTANTGYFDVI
+37 DFIYGLTPNT
-48 RGITNNADISILPSG
+48 NISILPSG

-83 IPVEIIVADLVLE
+83 IPVEIIVADLLLDM
-96 SLIETSNNLILSANS
+96 LILTSNSLILSANS

-118 NPPWTVYKFTTT
+118 NPPWTVYRFTTT

-145 IPNPSSVTYIGTD
+145 IPNPSTVTYIGTD

-176 PEPNTTI
+176 PEANTTI

-189 EFPGFSIST
+189 ELPGFSIST

-206 HPGYNGNIITH
+206 HPGDNGNIITH
-217 NNIIPS
+217 NNIIPA

-250 DEVTNVDLAIGAK
+250 DEVTNVDLGIGAK
-263 DGNFY
+263 NGNFY
-268 VKGVAGFEVGHFQFN
+268 VKGVAGFEVGEFAFN
-283 DNKMTMTDTTEDL
+283 DNRMTMTDLTEDL

-318 AILFSDNTFITTA
+318 EIRFSDNTFITTA
-331 GVKSVRAGS
+331 GVKTVRAGS
-340 GIANSGNTSDP
+340 GIQNSGNTSDP
-351 LLESTGVESIVSAS
+351 LLESTGVESITSTS
-365 NNRIIVTNSDRDI
+365 NNRIIVTNLDKDI
-378 TIDLPQDIDKSSS
+378 TIDLPQDIAKTSS

-418 NTVLYLGVNSHT
+418 NTVLYLGANSHS

-477 TLSTLTVTDT
+477 TVSTLTVTDT

-498 YVNAVI
+498 YINAVI

-509 SNTYNQV
+509 ANTYNQV
-516 FHQNHSD
+516 LHQNLSD

-530 YVAIND
+530 FVGIND
-536 IGNDG
+536 KGTDG
-541 ANYINLGI
+541 ENYFDLGI
-549 NSSNYSNPEYT
+549 NSSNYSDPDYT

-571 NGGNLTIGTDTYGN
+571 NGGNLTIGTDTFGN
-585 NIIFHVGG
+585 TIIFHVGG
-593 SYSNNQVART
+593 TYANNQVART

-609 LFGDNTIVDDGV
+609 LFGDDTIVDDGT
-621 SEIVVQGD
+621 SEIVVQGN
-629 VKATTFLGN
+629 VKATNFLGN
-638 LYGTS
+638 LYGTANLAIS
-643 NNAVNANNASFLD
+643 ANNASYLN
-656 GQHGAYYYA
+656 GQHGAYFYA

-681 ITALGY
+681 VDALGY

-721 DSVKN
+721 DSVKS
-726 VLTANSAS
+726 VATANSAS
-734 YAPYSGLTGTVTTW
+734 YAPYAGLTGTVTTW
-748 NQDTTGSANN
+748 NQNTTGSANN

-777 GYNTG
+777 GYSTG

-794 TSTSNSSVA
+794 TSTANSSVA
-803 TLSLPNSVIM
+803 TLSLPSSVIM
-813 PVSLTLFSGN
+813 PGSLTLFSGN

-835 NLTTAVAGS
+835 NLATAVAGA

-852 YATPSGTQRGLIPS
+852 YGTPSGTQRGLIPV
-866 EQTYITTGNRALF
+866 EQTYITTGDRTLY

-893 VSSATRYA
+893 LSSATRYA

-912 LDRDLGY
+912 TNKDLSY

-926 GVLTSHAYEAHYSA
+926 GVLAAHSYNSTYIASATSRVTLGSGF
-940 SNARITPDTTRSM
+940 SM
-953 SNYVTSNFATAV
+953 SNFITTNFATPV
-965 TVATYPKDFVSLKI
+965 KI
-979 NGIIDVTTGGTI
+979 AAYDDKYMTITISGIIDVTTGGTI
-991 TPQFTVSGGTDA
+991 TPQFTVSAGTDA
-1003 HTLYAYSRMTIY
+1003 HTLYAYSRMRIY
-1015 PIDGVSA
+1015 PVDGISA
-1022 NTSIG
+1022 NTIIG
-1027 TWA
+1027 TWS

>member
-1 MSLGFT
+1 MSLGITNSPGLSEQQIKELIAVT
-7 PTGSLT
+7 PEL
-13 KAQVQSLIDTTV
+13 
-25 SSGDFVDVTANT
+25 FANT
-37 VTANTGYFDVI
+37 DFIYGLTPNT
-48 RGITNNADISILPSG
+48 NISILPSG

-70 SITLPVGNVIEEV
+70 SITLPVGNIIEEV
-83 IPVEIIVADLVLE
+83 IPVEIIEADLLLDM
-96 SLIETSNNLILSANS
+96 LILTSNSLILSANS

-118 NPPWTVYKFTTT
+118 NPPWTVYRFTTT

-145 IPNPSSVTYIGTD
+145 IPNPSTVTYIGTD

-176 PEPNTTI
+176 PEANTTI

-189 EFPGFSIST
+189 ELPGFSIST

-206 HPGYNGNIITH
+206 HPGDNGNIITH
-217 NNIIPS
+217 NNIIPA

-250 DEVTNVDLAIGAK
+250 DEVTNVDLGIGAK
-263 DGNFY
+263 NGNFY
-268 VKGVAGFEVGHFQFN
+268 VKGVAGFEVGEFAFN
-283 DNKMTMTDTTEDL
+283 DNRMTMTDLTEDL

-318 AILFSDNTFITTA
+318 EIRFSDNTFITTA
-331 GVKSVRAGS
+331 GVKTVRAGS
-340 GIANSGNTSDP
+340 GIQNSGNTSDP
-351 LLESTGVESIVSAS
+351 LLESTGVESITSTS
-365 NNRIIVTNSDRDI
+365 NNRIIVTNLDKDI
-378 TIDLPQDIDKSSS
+378 TIDLPQDIAKTSS
-391 VEFTNLKITGTLNVT
+391 VEFTNIKITGILNVT

-418 NTVLYLGVNSHT
+418 NTVLYLGANSHS

-477 TLSTLTVTDT
+477 TVSTLTVTDT

-498 YVNAVI
+498 YINAVI

-509 SNTYNQV
+509 ANTYNQV
-516 FHQNHSD
+516 LHQNLSD

-530 YVAIND
+530 FVGIND
-536 IGNDG
+536 KGNDG
-541 ANYINLGI
+541 ENYIDLGI
-549 NSSNYSNPEYT
+549 NSSNYSDPDYT

-571 NGGNLTIGTDTYGN
+571 NGGNLTIGTDTFGN
-585 NIIFHVGG
+585 TIIFHVGG
-593 SYSNNQVART
+593 TYANNQVART

-609 LFGDNTIVDDGV
+609 LFGDDTIVDDGT
-621 SEIVVQGD
+621 SEIVVQGN
-629 VKATTFLGN
+629 VKATNFLGN
-638 LYGTS
+638 LYGTANLAIS
-643 NNAVNANNASFLD
+643 ANNASYLN
-656 GQHGAYYYA
+656 GQHGAYFYA

-681 ITALGY
+681 VDALGY

-721 DSVKN
+721 DSVKS
-726 VLTANSAS
+726 VATANSAS
-734 YAPYSGLTGTVTTW
+734 YAPYAGLTGTVTTW
-748 NQDTTGSANN
+748 NQNTTGSANN

-777 GYNTG
+777 GYSTG

-794 TSTSNSSVA
+794 TSTANSSVA
-803 TLSLPNSVIM
+803 TLSLPSSVIM
-813 PVSLTLFSGN
+813 PGSLTLFSGN

-835 NLTTAVAGS
+835 NLATAVAGA

-852 YATPSGTQRGLIPS
+852 YGTPSGTQRGLIHA
-866 EQTYITTGNRALF
+866 EQTYITTGDRTLY

-893 VSSATRYA
+893 LSSATRYA

-912 LDRDLGY
+912 TNKDLSY

-926 GVLTSHAYEAHYSA
+926 GVLAAHSYNSTYIASATSRVTLGSGF
-940 SNARITPDTTRSM
+940 SM
-953 SNYVTSNFATAV
+953 SNFITTNFATPV
-965 TVATYPKDFVSLKI
+965 KI
-979 NGIIDVTTGGTI
+979 AAYDDKYMTITISGIIDVTTGGTI
-991 TPQFTVSGGTDA
+991 TPQFTVSAGTDA
-1003 HTLYAYSRMTIY
+1003 HTLYAYSRMRIY
-1015 PIDGVSA
+1015 PVDGISA
-1022 NTSIG
+1022 NTIIG
-1027 TWA
+1027 TWS

>member
-1 MSLGFT
+1 MSLGFS

-13 KAQVQSLIDTTV
+13 KEQVQSLIDTTV
-25 SSGDFVDVTANT
+25 SSGEFVDVTANT
-37 VTANTGYFDVI
+37 GHFDYIYSLTPNT
-48 RGITNNADISILPSG
+48 NISILPSG

-83 IPVEIIVADLVLE
+83 IPVEIIVADLLLDM
-96 SLIETSNNLILSANS
+96 LILTSNSLILSANS

-118 NPPWTVYKFTTT
+118 NPPWTVYRFTTT

-145 IPNPSSVTYIGTD
+145 IPNPSTVTYIGTD

-176 PEPNTTI
+176 PEANTTI

-189 EFPGFSIST
+189 ELPGFSIST

-206 HPGYNGNIITH
+206 HPGDNGNIITH
-217 NNIIPS
+217 NNIIPA

-250 DEVTNVDLAIGAK
+250 DEVTNVDLGIGAK
-263 DGNFY
+263 NGNFY
-268 VKGVAGFEVGHFQFN
+268 VKGVAGFEVGEFAFN
-283 DNKMTMTDTTEDL
+283 DNRMTMTDLTEDL

-318 AILFSDNTFITTA
+318 AIRFSDNTFITTA
-331 GVKSVRAGS
+331 GVKTVRAGS
-340 GIANSGNTSDP
+340 GIQNSGNTSDP
-351 LLESTGVESIVSAS
+351 LLESTGVESITSTS
-365 NNRIIVTNSDRDI
+365 NNRIIVTNLDKDI
-378 TIDLPQDIDKSSS
+378 TIDLPQDIAKTSS

-418 NTVLYLGVNSHT
+418 NTVLYLGANSHS

-477 TLSTLTVTDT
+477 TVSTLTVTDT

-498 YVNAVI
+498 YINAVI

-509 SNTYNQV
+509 ANTYNQV
-516 FHQNHSD
+516 LHQNLSD

-530 YVAIND
+530 FVGIND
-536 IGNDG
+536 KGNDG
-541 ANYINLGI
+541 ENYIDLGI
-549 NSSNYSNPEYT
+549 NSSNYSDPDYT

-571 NGGNLTIGTDTYGN
+571 NGGNLTIGTDTFGN
-585 NIIFHVGG
+585 TIIFHVGG
-593 SYSNNQVART
+593 TYANNQVART

-609 LFGDNTIVDDGV
+609 LFGDDTIVDDGT
-621 SEIVVQGD
+621 SEIVVQGN
-629 VKATTFLGN
+629 VKATNFLGN
-638 LYGTS
+638 LYGTANLAIS
-643 NNAVNANNASFLD
+643 ANNASYLN
-656 GQHGAYYYA
+656 GQHGAYFYA

-681 ITALGY
+681 VDALGY

-721 DSVKN
+721 DSVKS
-726 VLTANSAS
+726 VATANSAS
-734 YAPYSGLTGTVTTW
+734 YAPYAGLTGTVTTW
-748 NQDTTGSANN
+748 NQNTTGSANN

-777 GYNTG
+777 GYSTG

-794 TSTSNSSVA
+794 TSTANSSVA
-803 TLSLPNSVIM
+803 TLSLPSSVIM
-813 PVSLTLFSGN
+813 PGSLTLFSGN

-835 NLTTAVAGS
+835 NLATAVAGA

-852 YATPSGTQRGLIPS
+852 YGTPSGTQRGLIPV
-866 EQTYITTGNRALF
+866 EQTYITTGDRTLY

-893 VSSATRYA
+893 LSSATRYA

-912 LDRDLGY
+912 TNKDLSY

-926 GVLTSHAYEAHYSA
+926 GVLAAHSYNSTYIASATSRVTLGSGF
-940 SNARITPDTTRSM
+940 SM
-953 SNYVTSNFATAV
+953 SNFITTNFATPV
-965 TVATYPKDFVSLKI
+965 KI
-979 NGIIDVTTGGTI
+979 AAYDDKYMTITISGIIDVTTGGTI
-991 TPQFTVSGGTDA
+991 TPQFTVSAGTDA
-1003 HTLYAYSRMTIY
+1003 HTLYAYSRMRIY
-1015 PIDGVSA
+1015 PVDGISA
-1022 NTSIG
+1022 NTIIG
-1027 TWA
+1027 TWS

>member
-1 MSLGFT
+1 MSLGITNSPGLSEQQIKELIAVT
-7 PTGSLT
+7 PEL
-13 KAQVQSLIDTTV
+13 
-25 SSGDFVDVTANT
+25 FANT
-37 VTANTGYFDVI
+37 DFIYGLTPNT
-48 RGITNNADISILPSG
+48 NISILPSG

-83 IPVEIIVADLVLE
+83 IPVEIIVADLLLDM
-96 SLIETSNNLILSANS
+96 LILTSNSLILSANS

-118 NPPWTVYKFTTT
+118 NPPWTVYRFTTT

-145 IPNPSSVTYIGTD
+145 IPNPSTVTYIGTD

-176 PEPNTTI
+176 PEANTTI

-189 EFPGFSIST
+189 ELPGFSIST

-206 HPGYNGNIITH
+206 HPGDNGNIITH
-217 NNIIPS
+217 NNIIPA

-250 DEVTNVDLAIGAK
+250 DEVTNVDLGIGAK
-263 DGNFY
+263 NGNFY
-268 VKGVAGFEVGHFQFN
+268 VKGVAGFEVGEFAFN
-283 DNKMTMTDTTEDL
+283 DNRMTMTDLTEDL

-318 AILFSDNTFITTA
+318 EIRFSDNTFITTA
-331 GVKSVRAGS
+331 GVKTVRAGS
-340 GIANSGNTSDP
+340 GIQNSGNTSDP
-351 LLESTGVESIVSAS
+351 LLESTGVESITSTS
-365 NNRIIVTNSDRDI
+365 NNRIIVTNLDKDI
-378 TIDLPQDIDKSSS
+378 TIDLPQDIAKTSS

-418 NTVLYLGVNSHT
+418 NTVLYLGANSHS

-477 TLSTLTVTDT
+477 TVSTLTVTDT

-498 YVNAVI
+498 YINAVI

-509 SNTYNQV
+509 ANTYNQV
-516 FHQNHSD
+516 LHQNLSD

-530 YVAIND
+530 FVGIND
-536 IGNDG
+536 KGNDG
-541 ANYINLGI
+541 ENYIDLGI
-549 NSSNYSNPEYT
+549 NSSNYSDPDYT

-571 NGGNLTIGTDTYGN
+571 NGGNLTIGTDTFGN
-585 NIIFHVGG
+585 TIIFHVGG
-593 SYSNNQVART
+593 TYANNQVART

-609 LFGDNTIVDDGV
+609 LFGDDTIVDDGT
-621 SEIVVQGD
+621 SEIVVQGN
-629 VKATTFLGN
+629 VKATNFLGN
-638 LYGTS
+638 LYGTANLAIS
-643 NNAVNANNASFLD
+643 ANNASYLN
-656 GQHGAYYYA
+656 GQHGAYFYA

-681 ITALGY
+681 VDALGY

-721 DSVKN
+721 DSVKS
-726 VLTANSAS
+726 VATANSAS
-734 YAPYSGLTGTVTTW
+734 YAPYAGLTGTVTTW
-748 NQDTTGSANN
+748 NQNTTGSANN

-777 GYNTG
+777 GYSTG

-794 TSTSNSSVA
+794 TSTANSSVA
-803 TLSLPNSVIM
+803 TLSLPSSVIM
-813 PVSLTLFSGN
+813 PGSLTLFSGN

-835 NLTTAVAGS
+835 NLATAVAGA

-852 YATPSGTQRGLIPS
+852 YGTPSGTQRGLIPV
-866 EQTYITTGNRALF
+866 EQTYITTGDRTLY

-893 VSSATRYA
+893 LSSATRYA

-912 LDRDLGY
+912 TNKDLSY

-926 GVLTSHAYEAHYSA
+926 GVLAAHSYNSTYIASATSRVTLGSGF
-940 SNARITPDTTRSM
+940 SM
-953 SNYVTSNFATAV
+953 SNFITTNFATPV
-965 TVATYPKDFVSLKI
+965 KI
-979 NGIIDVTTGGTI
+979 AAYDDKYMTITISGIIDVTTGGTI
-991 TPQFTVSGGTDA
+991 TPQFTVSAGTDA
-1003 HTLYAYSRMTIY
+1003 HTLYAYSRMRIY
-1015 PIDGVSA
+1015 PVDGISA
-1022 NTSIG
+1022 NTIIG
-1027 TWA
+1027 TWS